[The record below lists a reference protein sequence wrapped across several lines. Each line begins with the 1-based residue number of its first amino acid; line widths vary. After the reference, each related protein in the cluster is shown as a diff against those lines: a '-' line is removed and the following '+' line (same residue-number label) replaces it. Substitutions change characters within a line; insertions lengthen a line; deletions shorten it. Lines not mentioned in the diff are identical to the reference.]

1 VGCEGRIAAGASLL
15 NRCDNAATAALLAQT
30 LRVQTKKGEGK
41 GKENVLMRCCEKQV
55 FLQETH
61 KDMLFF

>member
-15 NRCDNAATAALLAQT
+15 NGCDNAATAALLAQT

-41 GKENVLMRCCEKQV
+41 GKEYVLMCFCEKQV

>member
-1 VGCEGRIAAGASLL
+1 MGCEGRIAAGASLL
-15 NRCDNAATAALLAQT
+15 NGCDNAATAALLAQT

-41 GKENVLMRCCEKQV
+41 ENVLMHFCEKQV
-55 FLQETH
+55 FLQEAH